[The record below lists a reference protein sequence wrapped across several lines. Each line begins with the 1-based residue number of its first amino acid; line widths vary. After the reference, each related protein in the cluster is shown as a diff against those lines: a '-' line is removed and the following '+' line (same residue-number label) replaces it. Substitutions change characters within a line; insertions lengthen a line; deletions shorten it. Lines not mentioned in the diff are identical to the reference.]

1 MVNQFAAA
9 IIRWRWLIIIASI
22 SIVFL
27 IARSAAT
34 IGFSSNYRVFF
45 SEDNEQLVAFEAF
58 QNTYSKSDNII
69 FVLHPKDN

>member
-27 IARSAAT
+27 IARGAAT

-45 SEDNEQLVAFEAF
+45 SEDNENLWLLKHSRIPI
-58 QNTYSKSDNII
+58 QNLTI
-69 FVLHPKDN
+69 